1 MMSTPPNHYILS
13 ANMRTQVQNL
23 EALSLD
29 VFVLDSLLK
38 QHRCSH
44 GRAKYFQRI
53 SMTLRA
59 IRRQKLLEFPFRVDE
74 LQKGVNAISQ
84 EQKRKRRRRETTD
97 GEWYQKSDDKTT
109 QEEEQLQALEGQ
121 FAGVERTLLEHV
133 PELVSRIQLA
143 SSALFVEVSRAFFLP
158 FCTIALGAL
167 ARIRILA
174 LGMGGA
180 ALSDLHQLRGDLHE
194 IGVGNSSLPFLAFF
208 LSSERLEHALQFFV
222 EQPSKKQDSSTS
234 RRNAR
239 IKEASMMESL
249 GLKDP
254 GLKTAT
260 RVHAH
265 MRAGTK
271 KDSRLAAADMETEMK
286 LPQDSG
292 EVQRI
297 RRLTVEEAETE
308 EELDVADDD
317 VGEAIGKLSSLGAES
332 FTNASNS
339 LSTSPPSTDKAP
351 MFTSDPLD
359 RNMTLVQEHKAKKRE
374 SKACHKIRDKAQLES
389 STAPQKATTKKKKK
403 KKSKQDFFDKLFD

>member
-1 MMSTPPNHYILS
+1 
-13 ANMRTQVQNL
+13 MRTQVQTQ

-59 IRRQKLLEFPFRVDE
+59 IRRQNLLEFPSRVDE
-74 LQKGVNAISQ
+74 LQKGVNAICQ
-84 EQKRKRRRRETTD
+84 EQKRKRRRRETAD
-97 GEWYQKSDDKTT
+97 DEWYQKSDDKNT
-109 QEEEQLQALEGQ
+109 QEEEQLQAMEGK
-121 FAGVERTLLEHV
+121 FAKVEQTLLEHV
-133 PELVSRIQLA
+133 PDLVSRIQLA

-208 LSSERLEHALQFFV
+208 LSSERLEYSMQFFV

-239 IKEASMMESL
+239 MKEARMMESL

-254 GLKTAT
+254 GLTT
-260 RVHAH
+260 RPHAH
-265 MRAGTK
+265 MKTGTK
-271 KDSRLAAADMETEMK
+271 KDSRLEATDTETEME
-286 LPQDSG
+286 LPEDSG

-297 RRLTVEEAETE
+297 LSQRRLTVEDADAEDE
-308 EELDVADDD
+308 EDVTDDD
-317 VGEAIGKLSSLGAES
+317 VGQAIGKLSSLGAES
-332 FTNASNS
+332 YPNESDF
-339 LSTSPPSTDKAP
+339 LSTRAPGAVKAS

-359 RNMTLVQEHKAKKRE
+359 RNMTLVQEHKAKKKE
-374 SKACHKIRDKAQLES
+374 SKSRGKMRDKAQLES
-389 STAPQKATTKKKKK
+389 STAPQKAEKKKKK

>member
-1 MMSTPPNHYILS
+1 
-13 ANMRTQVQNL
+13 MRTQVQTQ

-59 IRRQKLLEFPFRVDE
+59 IRRQKLMEFPSRVDE

-84 EQKRKRRRRETTD
+84 EQKRKRRRRETRD
-97 GEWYQKSDDKTT
+97 DEWYQKSDDKTT
-109 QEEEQLQALEGQ
+109 QEEEQLQAMEGQ
-121 FAGVERTLLEHV
+121 FDKVERTLLEHV

-180 ALSDLHQLRGDLHE
+180 ALSDLHQLRVDLHE

-208 LSSERLEHALQFFV
+208 LSSERLEHSMQFFV

-239 IKEASMMESL
+239 MKEARMMESL

-254 GLKTAT
+254 GLTT
-260 RVHAH
+260 RPHAH
-265 MRAGTK
+265 MKAGTK
-271 KDSRLAAADMETEMK
+271 RDSILEATDIETEME
-286 LPQDSG
+286 LPEDSG

-297 RRLTVEEAETE
+297 LSQRRLTVDAEAEDE
-308 EELDVADDD
+308 EDATDDD
-317 VGEAIGKLSSLGAES
+317 VGQAIGKLSSLGAES
-332 FTNASNS
+332 YPNESDS
-339 LSTSPPSTDKAP
+339 LSTRAHGAVKAS

-359 RNMTLVQEHKAKKRE
+359 RNMTLVQEHKAKKKE
-374 SKACHKIRDKAQLES
+374 SKSRGKMRDKAQLES
-389 STAPQKATTKKKKK
+389 STAPQKAEKKKKK